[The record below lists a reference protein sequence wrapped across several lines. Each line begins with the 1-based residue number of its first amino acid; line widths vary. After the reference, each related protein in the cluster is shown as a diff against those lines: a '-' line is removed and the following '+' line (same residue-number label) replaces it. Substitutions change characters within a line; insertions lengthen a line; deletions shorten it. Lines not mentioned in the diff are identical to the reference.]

1 MYHYIESGVSHVYL
15 KNGYNVET
23 IDGEEFISV
32 DDLNGLHRILGAS
45 IASQTRPLSH
55 EEFKFLRIE
64 LNLSQ
69 RLLANLFGVSEQTIA
84 RYEKGQSDIPRTT
97 DAALRSLYMES
108 CDQHNPVSFFLNL
121 LTDSAA
127 EHAAQDILLE
137 EIENKWMVASDY
149 TKVYG

>member
-1 MYHYIESGVSHVYL
+1 MYHYIESGLSHVYL
-15 KNGYNVET
+15 KNGYHAES
-23 IDGEEFISV
+23 IDGDEFVSI

-45 IASQTRPLSH
+45 IASQTRALTP

-69 RLLANLFGVSEQTIA
+69 RILAYRFGVSEQTIA

-108 CDQHNPVSFFLNL
+108 CDQHNSVSFFLNL
-121 LTDSAA
+121 LADSAA
-127 EHAAQDILLE
+127 QQAAQDILLE
-137 EIENKWMVASDY
+137 EIENKWMVAS
-149 TKVYG
+149 